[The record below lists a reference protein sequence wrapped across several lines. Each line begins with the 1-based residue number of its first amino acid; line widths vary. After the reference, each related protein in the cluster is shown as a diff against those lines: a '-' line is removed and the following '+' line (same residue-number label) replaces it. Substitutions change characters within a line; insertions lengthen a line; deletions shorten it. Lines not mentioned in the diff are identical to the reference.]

1 MSVVAQTCY
10 LLCQLPFLVGGKKK
24 SLLVKDQKIFI
35 PNPLY
40 MLESIIYLEISV
52 YRYVETI

>member
-1 MSVVAQTCY
+1 MSVVAD
-10 LLCQLPFLVGGKKK
+10 LLSSVSVTFSGWGKKK

-40 MLESIIYLEISV
+40 MLESIIYSQISV